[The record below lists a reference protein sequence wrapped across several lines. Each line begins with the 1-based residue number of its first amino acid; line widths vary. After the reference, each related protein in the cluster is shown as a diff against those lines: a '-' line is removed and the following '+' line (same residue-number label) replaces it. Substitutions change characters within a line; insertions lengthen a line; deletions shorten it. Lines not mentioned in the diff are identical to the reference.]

1 MNLKS
6 VAGTSAFLWPGVG
19 VLVVGMVVVEE
30 MVEEERDEGERERE
44 GKGVGGRAVGV
55 RVLEEGEQRGRQKQ
69 ELRYALDRMRM
80 PYTSLH
86 S

>member
-1 MNLKS
+1 
-6 VAGTSAFLWPGVG
+6 
-19 VLVVGMVVVEE
+19 MVVVEE
-30 MVEEERDEGERERE
+30 MVEEERDEGERE
-44 GKGVGGRAVGV
+44 GKGEVGRAVVV
-55 RVLEEGEQRGRQKQ
+55 RVLEEGEQGGRQKQ

>member
-6 VAGTSAFLWPGVG
+6 VAATSVFLWPGVG
-19 VLVVGMVVVEE
+19 VLGVVMVAVVEE
-30 MVEEERDEGERERE
+30 MVEGQVNEGERERE
-44 GKGVGGRAVGV
+44 RERERAVV
-55 RVLEEGEQRGRQKQ
+55 ARILEEGEQGGRQKQ
-69 ELRYALDRMRM
+69 ELRYALDRMQM